1 MTIFP
6 SLLIVIDRVGNASGS
21 KAHGST
27 QKERP
32 TIRGTPLVIDYSI
45 FATPSII
52 SPVSELTLL
61 AYCGRKPF

>member
-6 SLLIVIDRVGNASGS
+6 SLLIVIDRVGNAS
-21 KAHGST
+21 GST

>member
-21 KAHGST
+21 T

-32 TIRGTPLVIDYSI
+32 TIRGTPLVIDYSV
-45 FATPSII
+45 II
-52 SPVSELTLL
+52 L
-61 AYCGRKPF
+61 